1 LECGQPDFFRAI
13 YCFEKSQKHHLI
25 SYNLLMI
32 VSGSH
37 IRTNLKSEFLK
48 WLLIIMGAIFT
59 GRGPVWG
66 YTPQNPACC
75 WFTTLEAMPSR

>member
-1 LECGQPDFFRAI
+1 
-13 YCFEKSQKHHLI
+13 
-25 SYNLLMI
+25 MI

-48 WLLIIMGAIFT
+48 WLLSIMGAIFT